1 MGTELNQALVQ
12 QALSFAPEITEER
25 QAVKVWEDGTVEFY
39 LYAPTAETVEV
50 AGVGGYFDAAP
61 LALLPDGNGGF
72 YRKIENFPRGMH
84 YYHWFVD
91 GVKLFHP
98 KAGFSYGCFEI
109 INTFEVP
116 ERGAE
121 FYYLK
126 EVSHGTVHLAKY
138 ASGVNGHLKEC
149 YVYTPYGSQKD
160 PSRRYPVLY
169 LQHGVGENET
179 GWIWQGKLNYI
190 MDNLIAEHKCR
201 EMIVVMS
208 CDYAFIEGEEAVF
221 FPGDFDREL
230 MEDLIPYVET
240 HFPVKQ
246 GRNYRAL
253 AGLSL
258 GSALAAR
265 SVCRHRDKFSALG
278 MFSGVSLYD
287 AERIC
292 TDEAEKPDVVFF
304 SCGSREEEIS
314 RGIEDICKK
323 MRESETLCVKKVYEG
338 YHEWHVWRKSL
349 RDFVPLLFCGA
360 ETVEETASACCM
372 ERRLDEKQLSVQS
385 MEEQMLFFDPVHRQI
400 RFETD
405 AQGRPAGRYPGTIP
419 GVKICPDGEAEFCLE
434 AASAECV
441 EVLIYDKERIGVALE
456 EHYPGIWT
464 GRTGGLSAGY
474 HEVHF
479 RINGVETI
487 HPEVP
492 VGYGRGKSCNYFEI
506 PEPDFYYTSLANV
519 PHGMLHMDLYREKET
534 DGFGLCYV
542 YTPAGYEKN
551 TKKQYP
557 ILGVEIPEDESECV
571 WIHQGK
577 IANIADRLMADGEI
591 PEMILVMQKCS
602 EKQNIQ
608 IPEKIFR
615 KYRVVP
621 REDAQ
626 AVIRKE
632 KLYEKK
638 PEISNQQAVPDW
650 TSRRHVLVKLL
661 KEMFR

>member
-1 MGTELNQALVQ
+1 MGGFFMGTELNQALVQ

-98 KAGFSYGCFEI
+98 KAGFSYGCFET

-126 EVSHGTVHLAKY
+126 EVPHGTVHLAKY

-208 CDYAFIEGEEAVF
+208 CDYAFIEGEEAIF

-240 HFPVKQ
+240 HFPVKR

-405 AQGRPAGRYPGTIP
+405 AQGRPAGKYPKTIP
-419 GVKICPDGEAEFCLE
+419 GVKVCSDGTAEFYLE
-434 AASAECV
+434 APGAARV
-441 EVLIYDKERIGVALE
+441 DVRLKEKHEILAALTE
-456 EHYPGIWT
+456 QQPGIWR
-464 GRTGGLSAGY
+464 GKIGGLSAGY

-479 RINGVETI
+479 IVNGVETI

-492 VGYGRGKSCNYFEI
+492 
-506 PEPDFYYTSLANV
+506 
-519 PHGMLHMDLYREKET
+519 
-534 DGFGLCYV
+534 
-542 YTPAGYEKN
+542 AGYAGYN
-551 TKKQYP
+551 
-557 ILGVEIPEDESECV
+557 G
-571 WIHQGK
+571 QGSF
-577 IANIADRLMADGEI
+577 ACN
-591 PEMILVMQKCS
+591 
-602 EKQNIQ
+602 
-608 IPEKIFR
+608 
-615 KYRVVP
+615 
-621 REDAQ
+621 
-626 AVIRKE
+626 
-632 KLYEKK
+632 
-638 PEISNQQAVPDW
+638 
-650 TSRRHVLVKLL
+650 
-661 KEMFR
+661 

>member
-1 MGTELNQALVQ
+1 
-12 QALSFAPEITEER
+12 
-25 QAVKVWEDGTVEFY
+25 
-39 LYAPTAETVEV
+39 
-50 AGVGGYFDAAP
+50 
-61 LALLPDGNGGF
+61 
-72 YRKIENFPRGMH
+72 
-84 YYHWFVD
+84 
-91 GVKLFHP
+91 
-98 KAGFSYGCFEI
+98 
-109 INTFEVP
+109 
-116 ERGAE
+116 
-121 FYYLK
+121 
-126 EVSHGTVHLAKY
+126 
-138 ASGVNGHLKEC
+138 
-149 YVYTPYGSQKD
+149 
-160 PSRRYPVLY
+160 
-169 LQHGVGENET
+169 
-179 GWIWQGKLNYI
+179 
-190 MDNLIAEHKCR
+190 
-201 EMIVVMS
+201 
-208 CDYAFIEGEEAVF
+208 
-221 FPGDFDREL
+221 

-405 AQGRPAGRYPGTIP
+405 AQGRPAGKYPKTIP
-419 GVKICPDGEAEFCLE
+419 GVKVCSDGTAEFYLE
-434 AASAECV
+434 APGAARV
-441 EVLIYDKERIGVALE
+441 EVRLKEKHEILAALTE
-456 EHYPGIWT
+456 QQPGIWR
-464 GRTGGLSAGY
+464 GKIGGLSAGY

-479 RINGVETI
+479 IVNGVETI

-492 VGYGRGKSCNYFEI
+492 AGYAGYNGEGSFACNYFEI
-506 PEPDFYYTSLANV
+506 PEPEFCYPQLANV
-519 PHGMLHMDLYREKET
+519 PHGMLHMEWYREEEN
-534 DGFGLCYV
+534 GGYRLCYV
-542 YTPAGYEKN
+542 YTPAGYEKHA
-551 TKKQYP
+551 KQRYP
-557 ILGVEIPEDESECV
+557 VLIVESFRWESECV

-577 IANIADRLMADGEI
+577 IANMADRLIAEGKMT
-591 PEMILVMQKCS
+591 EMILVMQKCS
-602 EKQNIQ
+602 KRKEAR
-608 IPEKIFR
+608 IPEEIIQ
-615 KYRVVP
+615 KYRVIP
-621 REDAQ
+621 GEEHRATIKAQ
-626 AVIRKE
+626 DGF
-632 KLYEKK
+632 
-638 PEISNQQAVPDW
+638 DW
-650 TSRRHVLVKLL
+650 TSRRHQLAEQL
-661 KEMFR
+661 KNSFR

>member
-1 MGTELNQALVQ
+1 MGGFFMGTELNQALVQ

-50 AGVGGYFDAAP
+50 AVVGGYFDAAP

-98 KAGFSYGCFEI
+98 KAGFSYGCFET

-126 EVSHGTVHLAKY
+126 EVPHGTVHLAKY

-208 CDYAFIEGEEAVF
+208 CDYAFIEGEEAIF

-240 HFPVKQ
+240 HFPVKR

-314 RGIEDICKK
+314 RGI
-323 MRESETLCVKKVYEG
+323 SVKKCANQ
-338 YHEWHVWRKSL
+338 K
-349 RDFVPLLFCGA
+349 
-360 ETVEETASACCM
+360 
-372 ERRLDEKQLSVQS
+372 
-385 MEEQMLFFDPVHRQI
+385 
-400 RFETD
+400 RF
-405 AQGRPAGRYPGTIP
+405 A
-419 GVKICPDGEAEFCLE
+419 
-434 AASAECV
+434 
-441 EVLIYDKERIGVALE
+441 
-456 EHYPGIWT
+456 
-464 GRTGGLSAGY
+464 
-474 HEVHF
+474 
-479 RINGVETI
+479 
-487 HPEVP
+487 
-492 VGYGRGKSCNYFEI
+492 
-506 PEPDFYYTSLANV
+506 
-519 PHGMLHMDLYREKET
+519 
-534 DGFGLCYV
+534 
-542 YTPAGYEKN
+542 
-551 TKKQYP
+551 
-557 ILGVEIPEDESECV
+557 
-571 WIHQGK
+571 
-577 IANIADRLMADGEI
+577 
-591 PEMILVMQKCS
+591 
-602 EKQNIQ
+602 
-608 IPEKIFR
+608 
-615 KYRVVP
+615 
-621 REDAQ
+621 
-626 AVIRKE
+626 
-632 KLYEKK
+632 
-638 PEISNQQAVPDW
+638 
-650 TSRRHVLVKLL
+650 
-661 KEMFR
+661 

>member
-1 MGTELNQALVQ
+1 MCEKLNQALQQ
-12 QALSFAPEITEER
+12 QALSFETKIPEKR
-25 QAVKVWEDGTVEFY
+25 CAVSVQDNGTVEFY
-39 LYAPTAETVEV
+39 LYAPSAETVEV
-50 AGVGGYFDAAP
+50 AGVGGCFDTTP
-61 LALLPDGNGGF
+61 IRLAPDGNGGF
-72 YRKIENFPRGMH
+72 YKKVTDFPRGMH

-91 GVKLFHP
+91 GVKLFDP
-98 KAGFSYGCFEI
+98 NAAFSYGCFET

-116 ERGAE
+116 ERGE
-121 FYYLK
+121 TFYHLK
-126 EVSHGTVHLAKY
+126 NVPHGTVHLAKY
-138 ASGVNGHLKEC
+138 VSGVNGHLKEC
-149 YVYTPYGSQKD
+149 YVYTPYGSENH
-160 PSRRYPVLY
+160 PERRYPVLY

-190 MDNLIAEHKCR
+190 MDNLIAERKCR
-201 EMIVVMS
+201 EMMVVMS

-230 MEDLIPYVET
+230 TEDLIPYVET
-240 HFPVKQ
+240 HFPAKR
-246 GRNYRAL
+246 GRSYRAI

-265 SVCRHRDKFSALG
+265 SVCRHREMFSALG
-278 MFSGVSLYD
+278 MFSGVSLLD
-287 AERIC
+287 AEQIC
-292 TDEAEKPDVVFF
+292 MDEEEKPDVLFF
-304 SCGSREEEIS
+304 SCGSREGDIL
-314 RGIEDICKK
+314 RGIESIGRR
-323 MRESETLCVKKVYEG
+323 MRQRGDCCVEKVYEG

-349 RDFVPLLFCGA
+349 RDFVPLLFQKAGQ
-360 ETVEETASACCM
+360 EEMTGITYQ
-372 ERRLDEKQLSVQS
+372 ERRMDERQLLRQS
-385 MEEQMLFFDPVHRQI
+385 MEEQQLFFDPVHRQI

-405 AQGRPAGRYPGTIP
+405 EQGRPAGRYPGTIP
-419 GVKICPDGEAEFCLE
+419 GVKICPDGEVEFCLE
-434 AASAECV
+434 AAGAECV

-456 EHYPGIWT
+456 EHRPGIWT

-506 PEPDFYYTSLANV
+506 PEPDFCYTSLANV

-551 TKKQYP
+551 TKKRYP

-615 KYRVVP
+615 EYRVVP

-626 AVIRKE
+626 AVIRKK
-632 KLYEKK
+632 KLYEKM

-650 TSRRHVLVKLL
+650 TFRRHVLVKLL